1 MTDIS
6 PHLLI
11 NQSSGNVEIYTPSAI
26 IEAARRTMSGIDLDP
41 ASSETANLRVKATR
55 FFTQADDGLSKV
67 WHGKVWHGKV
77 WHGKVWQNHPFS
89 RALNAKWINKLVSE
103 YKAGNITAACAICFA
118 STSEKW
124 FRPLLDYPQC
134 FLTPRTNYLLP
145 DGTVY
150 RGVTKGSVVTY
161 LGSDTASF
169 AREFAALGV
178 VKILY
183 ST

>member
-55 FFTQADDGLSKV
+55 FFTQADDGLS
-67 WHGKVWHGKV
+67 
-77 WHGKVWQNHPFS
+77 KVWQNHPFS

>member
-1 MTDIS
+1 MTDIPS
-6 PHLLI
+6 HSLI
-11 NQSSGNVEIYTPSAI
+11 LQSSGNVEIYTPASI
-26 IEAARRTMSGIDLDP
+26 IEAARRTMGGIDLDP
-41 ASSETANLRVKATR
+41 ASSEVANLRVRATR

-67 WHGKVWHGKV
+67 WYGKLWI
-77 WHGKVWQNHPFS
+77 NHPFS
-89 RALNAKWINKLVSE
+89 REYNAKWINKLVSE
-103 YKAGNITAACAICFA
+103 FKAGNITAACAICFA

-161 LGSDTASF
+161 LGPDIPSF

-178 VKILY
+178 VKVPYLI
-183 ST
+183 